1 MKNDSQVG
9 RILTERRRSNAAGF
23 HQKSRD
29 RHNETRLAIEEE
41 LELEADMSVIHPGS
55 DFENYEDPYGDETD
69 DGIVIV
75 IPPHLIPIA
84 KGEDYVP
91 TGDNDASRDD

>member
-55 DFENYEDPYGDETD
+55 DFENYEDDAVDDE
-69 DGIVIV
+69 GIVIV
-75 IPPHLIPIA
+75 VPSKIVLA
-84 KGEDYVP
+84 LRDKEDYVP
-91 TGDNDASRDD
+91 EGDNNDPDV